1 MTAANPQRRKQTARE
16 LAERFNRSPR
26 TIRRIVA
33 EPRAEWEGRASARHE
48 RVRALRETG
57 LSYRAIAS
65 ELGISVG
72 TVHYALNKEKA
83 A

>member
-26 TIRRIVA
+26 TIRRVMA
-33 EPRAEWEGRASARHE
+33 EPRADFESRAAARHE
-48 RVRALRETG
+48 QIRTLRDQG
-57 LSYRAIAS
+57 LSMRAIAD
-65 ELGISVG
+65 EIGVSVG
-72 TVHYALNKEKA
+72 TVHYALHKNA